1 MRAKTVTVFLVIVA
15 LALTAVGCGRQS
27 SDEDTA
33 PVARTQSTKRNIEI
47 SPSVPSSETGGP
59 ATRGSSVITFESDP
73 ATIRPNKIVLF
84 DNAHKELFTPY
95 GTGQTGYSEMQAILN
110 KYGYN
115 VRMNTGPITD
125 LVLKDVDAVVIAGPM
140 ADFTVQEIDALAR
153 FAELGG
159 DILITTHIS
168 DTVEALA
175 QRFGIQLSNA
185 VIAQSHDTIE
195 NRPKWFITRNIA
207 DSPINNNV
215 TSFAVLA
222 SWALRPRGEHA
233 MVIISSEK
241 DSWADLEADD
251 IYRVG
256 EPVGAYGLAAISSY
270 GRGRVAFFGDDAV
283 FTNRALSLASNRT
296 LCENILKWFEG
307 SKK

>member
-1 MRAKTVTVFLVIVA
+1 MRAKTATVFLIVVA
-15 LALTAVGCGRQS
+15 LALTAIGCGRQS
-27 SDEDTA
+27 SGKDAA
-33 PVARTQSTKRNIEI
+33 PVARTQRMQKNIKTL
-47 SPSVPSSETGGP
+47 PSVPSPETEKHAAG
-59 ATRGSSVITFESDP
+59 GSSVITFESDP
-73 ATIRPNKIVLF
+73 TTIQPNKVVLF
-84 DNAHKELFTPY
+84 DNAHKELFTPF

-110 KYGYN
+110 KYSYK
-115 VRMNTGPITD
+115 VRMNSEPITD
-125 LVLKDVDAVVIAGPM
+125 MALKDVDAVVIAGQM
-140 ADFTVQEIDALAR
+140 AGFTTQEVDALVR
-153 FAELGG
+153 FAKLGG

-185 VIAQSHDTIE
+185 VIAQSHDNIE
-195 NRPKWFITRNIA
+195 NRPKWFITRNIV
-207 DSPINNNV
+207 DSPINKNV

-222 SWALRPRGEHA
+222 SWALRPIGEHA

-241 DSWADLEADD
+241 DSWADFEADD
-251 IYRVG
+251 IYTAA
-256 EPVGAYGLAAISSY
+256 EPVGAYGLAAVSSH